1 MLEFNELAYPAVP
14 RLRPALLGIPLV
26 LGAGAAVWA
35 ARGVRPEE
43 RIAALG
49 FSEADTATLSA
60 HFLDAE
66 SRGKLGHGLSRI
78 DWLETLPDL
87 QPDARPQRLHTR
99 ARLRALGRRTA
110 RSAT

>member
-1 MLEFNELAYPAVP
+1 ML
-14 RLRPALLGIPLV
+14 
-26 LGAGAAVWA
+26 
-35 ARGVRPEE
+35 PEE

-49 FSEADTATLSA
+49 FSEADTATLAA

-66 SRGKLGHGLSRI
+66 SRGKLGHGLARI

-87 QPDARPQRLHTR
+87 KPGRTPR
-99 ARLRALGRRTA
+99 ARCTPSPATSAGTATA

>member
-1 MLEFNELAYPAVP
+1 ML
-14 RLRPALLGIPLV
+14 
-26 LGAGAAVWA
+26 
-35 ARGVRPEE
+35 PEE

-49 FSEADTATLSA
+49 FSEADTATLAA

-66 SRGKLGHGLSRI
+66 SRGKLGHGLARI

-87 QPDARPQRLHTR
+87 QPGRPPGAARTPSPATS
-99 ARLRALGRRTA
+99 AGTAPA

>member
-1 MLEFNELAYPAVP
+1 M
-14 RLRPALLGIPLV
+14 
-26 LGAGAAVWA
+26 
-35 ARGVRPEE
+35 RPEE

-49 FSEADTATLSA
+49 FSAADTATLTE

-78 DWLETLPDL
+78 DWLETLGDL
-87 QPDARPQRLHTR
+87 QPDAQPAAA
-99 ARLRALGRRTA
+99 ARRSPATSAGTATA

>member
-1 MLEFNELAYPAVP
+1 ML
-14 RLRPALLGIPLV
+14 
-26 LGAGAAVWA
+26 
-35 ARGVRPEE
+35 PEE

-49 FSEADTATLSA
+49 FSEADTATLAA

-66 SRGKLGHGLSRI
+66 SRGKLGHGLARI

-87 QPDARPQRLHTR
+87 KPDARPRTR
-99 ARLRALGRRTA
+99 CTPSPATSAGTAPA